1 MPRFKSL
8 EIVGKFAISLIAV
21 VVVQGILAYKFRVFS
36 YFDLPL
42 ICTIYYGFTMG
53 NPIASIVMGSSL
65 GLMQDSLSAAVLG
78 ANGFS
83 KTLIGFLAASAV
95 SKFAVDQPITRIFAL
110 FLFTLGDGL
119 VVTML
124 ALMIRPASNTTYSG
138 AVGGWLLSATFNTL
152 LGLVLF
158 GYRDRLNN
166 NARA

>member
-8 EIVGKFAISLIAV
+8 EIIGKFAISLVVV
-21 VVVQGILAYKFRVFS
+21 VVVQGLLAYKFRVFS

-42 ICTIYYGFTMG
+42 IFTVYYGFTLG
-53 NPIASIVMGSSL
+53 NPVASVVLGSSL

-78 ANGFS
+78 TNGFS
-83 KTLIGFLAASAV
+83 KTVIGFLAASAV

-119 VVTML
+119 LVTML
-124 ALMIRPASNTTYSG
+124 ALMTSPASNTTYSG
-138 AVGGWLLSATFNTL
+138 AVGGWLLSAAFNTL
-152 LGLVLF
+152 LGLLLF

-166 NARA
+166 AIA